1 MRLNSVAAA
10 TVLLLFASTG
20 ISSAQT
26 DRFDVGL
33 RGVLMVADG
42 EPANDIPGFG
52 LFGHYR
58 LSDRWTLGFAVD
70 QAEYDFE
77 TPAKLIGI
85 EQDPDEA
92 PVDVVA
98 DSTTFSVWGERTFRA
113 SGSRN
118 TWFLSAGIGAATI
131 DVPVASG
138 PRSDGGTFE
147 IQTEVSTELV
157 ASLGAGWRRDVGQ
170 HWLVEFAL
178 RADQHFA
185 DWKLTDERSGAS
197 GSVSDYLALG
207 GHLGVGFRF

>member
-1 MRLNSVAAA
+1 MRLNSVATAA
-10 TVLLLFASTG
+10 ALLLATG
-20 ISSAQT
+20 TGTSSAQS

-70 QAEYDFE
+70 RAEYDFE
-77 TPAKLIGI
+77 TPATLVGI
-85 EQDPDEA
+85 EQDSDEA
-92 PVDVVA
+92 PIDVLA
-98 DSTTFSVWGERTFRA
+98 ESTTFSVWGERTFRA
-113 SGSRN
+113 GGSRN
-118 TWFLSAGIGAATI
+118 AWFVSAGIGAASI

-138 PRSDGGTFE
+138 PRSDGGAFE
-147 IQTEVSTELV
+147 IRTEVSNELV
-157 ASLGAGWRRDVGQ
+157 ASLGAGWRRDLGRR
-170 HWLVEFAL
+170 WLLEFAL

-185 DWKLTDERSGAS
+185 DWKLSDSSSGAT